1 MDGVAKTDD
10 HAAKVVAHR
19 KEHEKHEA
27 YKAERMER
35 QSGEGPH
42 RAHCTSRTHVASWLR
57 GLSTPAHSMRMLPC
71 WRSMTLAQLHENQII
86 AHLHRIAT
94 QTVLSTRG
102 PRRRERARET
112 GALTRCVTRQP
123 VAAQQHRHLLCERV
137 RVQTL
142 GAQRRLWR
150 SVCGAASPRH
160 LVRLLPSAMRCPLH
174 HDRMM
179 CKTHNGGA
187 ASGSRA
193 LRRRQNYV
201 ATCHTS

>member
-71 WRSMTLAQLHENQII
+71 WRSMKLAHLHEN
-86 AHLHRIAT
+86 AT
-94 QTVLSTRG
+94 TTNCRHCQLLAKQPLTDAAENSQSNNSAPPPHCHPDRAVNEGPKKEGAGKGNWGTYKVCYQAACSST
-102 PRRRERARET
+102 AAQ
-112 GALTRCVTRQP
+112 ALT
-123 VAAQQHRHLLCERV
+123 
-137 RVQTL
+137 
-142 GAQRRLWR
+142 
-150 SVCGAASPRH
+150 
-160 LVRLLPSAMRCPLH
+160 M
-174 HDRMM
+174 
-179 CKTHNGGA
+179 
-187 ASGSRA
+187 
-193 LRRRQNYV
+193 
-201 ATCHTS
+201 